1 MGLSSK
7 DVRWMNDLDELDSV
21 DRALLHELQNDAR
34 QTNKALAAKVGV
46 APSTCL
52 ERVRELQ
59 LRGVITAFRAEID
72 PAAIGRPMEAIL
84 SIQQRGP
91 HRRSTEVLLSDAAA
105 LPETVRVMA
114 LTGTTDFIIH
124 VAVRDMEHL
133 RDLVWGLIERPE
145 IGRVQSS
152 LVFERVEGPGLEPL
166 DSAPVKKA
174 RRRNA
179 AQA

>member
-1 MGLSSK
+1 
-7 DVRWMNDLDELDSV
+7 MNDSGELDSV
-21 DRALLHELQNDAR
+21 DRALLRELQKDAR
-34 QTNKALAAKVGV
+34 QTNKALAETVGV

-52 ERVRELQ
+52 ERVRELRA
-59 LRGVITAFRAEID
+59 RGVITGFKAEID

-91 HRRSTEVLLSDAAA
+91 HRTATQMLLDETAA

-133 RDLVWGLIERPE
+133 RDFVWSLIERPE
-145 IGRVQSS
+145 VGRVQSS
-152 LVFERVEGPGLEPL
+152 LVFARAEGPGL
-166 DSAPVKKA
+166 APPDTL
-174 RRRNA
+174 RRPGG
-179 AQA
+179 